1 MAAHEW
7 ENMSTP
13 LTSGD
18 TVRTVPAPPVSC
30 GREGYKPAWWAKLR
44 RKNWLRGYWVY
55 VESNYGRC
63 SYVTKAAALE
73 AARWWAK
80 MNEAGKRPI
89 KPPIYGERSRMAKVT
104 SEVRFIIT
112 RDLLQAALAIA
123 VHMRRHPTL
132 AKWIVP
138 KRALHE
144 FYIAADKYNRMES

>member
-1 MAAHEW
+1 MGKYEHATDIWLYRARSTGAACLLW
-7 ENMSTP
+7 PRGLQACM
-13 LTSGD
+13 
-18 TVRTVPAPPVSC
+18 V
-30 GREGYKPAWWAKLR
+30 AKLR
-44 RKNWLRGYWVY
+44 RRNWLRGYWLY

-73 AARWWAK
+73 AARWEAK
-80 MNEAGKRPI
+80 MNEAGKRRTI
-89 KPPIYGERSRMAKVT
+89 GADMAKVT

-138 KRALHE
+138 ERALHE